1 MQMYIQMYKM
11 PNFLLKLQCVTVCH
25 TEHPLANVHCN
36 ESLVC
41 FEASGFCCVINCYRD
56 FSQISCCCPV
66 SWRSCSF
73 GSTRAALSQAPAGQ
87 RWSRG
92 WGGPW
97 VWASVVTE
105 RSAHQLSGIFIPRV
119 STTTA
124 SSPSVVT
131 SKRQGH
137 FSHSHAL
144 KTSSP
149 APQATRISSTVVSR

>member
-1 MQMYIQMYKM
+1 MPAFCYMQMYIQMYKM

-56 FSQISCCCPV
+56 FSQISCCCPE

-105 RSAHQLSGIFIPRV
+105 LLSPPALWYLHPQGEHYHSQLTQCCNQRETGPLLPLSCPKNQLTSPPGHQN
-119 STTTA
+119 
-124 SSPSVVT
+124 
-131 SKRQGH
+131 
-137 FSHSHAL
+137 
-144 KTSSP
+144 
-149 APQATRISSTVVSR
+149 